1 MARIQLIDKVSG
13 EAYTYACI
21 IAFEEGVRSAM
32 KEYMCVQTGHHKK
45 IAEVI
50 QKYAIEGW
58 RLHTYQ
64 ATGEMSMT
72 THYLLFERG

>member
-1 MARIQLIDKVSG
+1 MARIQLVDKVAG
-13 EAYTYACI
+13 GAYTYACI
-21 IAFEEGVRSAM
+21 IAIEQGVRSAI
-32 KEYMCVQTGHHKK
+32 KEYICVQVNHHKK

-64 ATGEMSMT
+64 ATGQASMT
-72 THYLLFERG
+72 THYLLFERD